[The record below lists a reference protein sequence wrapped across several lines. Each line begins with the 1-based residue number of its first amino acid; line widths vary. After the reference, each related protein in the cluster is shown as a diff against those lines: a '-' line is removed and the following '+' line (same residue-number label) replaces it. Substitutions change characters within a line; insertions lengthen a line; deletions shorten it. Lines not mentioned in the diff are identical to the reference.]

1 MQAVYPEERK
11 GGRMWILAWIMVG
24 LIAGFVMSK
33 IVNHTGERV
42 MLDTAVGVVG
52 ALLGGWILDQFGP
65 RGLMGLNVWSPLA
78 AVTGAVVV
86 LMGYHTSMG
95 PSDQRI

>member
-24 LIAGFVMSK
+24 LIAGLVMSK

-42 MLDTAVGVVG
+42 VLDTTLGVVG
-52 ALLGGWILDQFGP
+52 ALLGGWMFDQFGP
-65 RGLMGLNVWSPLA
+65 RGLAGMSSWTPVA
-78 AVTGAVVV
+78 ALTGAVVV
-86 LMGYHTSMG
+86 LMGYHTTMG